1 MITLVQRSRPIRDK
15 LHKDNIQDS
24 ILRAID
30 TILKY
35 LITRTSTRQSEVIRE
50 TTQYLEQCTNHYIV
64 HTSRIT
70 LSTRID

>member
-15 LHKDNIQDS
+15 LHKISIQDS

-50 TTQYLEQCTNHYIV
+50 TTQYLEQCNNPYIV
-64 HTSRIT
+64 HTSRIV